1 MLLDGSFDFF
11 TDVLLGVSSGFAFYG
26 VSLKRQALSLI
37 PIGQQV
43 VDGRWV
49 PWSCSAASV

>member
-1 MLLDGSFDFF
+1 MLLDGSFGFF